1 MLLWSILAQP
11 QTMRQDFLGHM
22 RDDLADGVVMCPH
35 ADQRVVDVDAEMHRG
50 HTGCLVP
57 LPGVSMMSDPV
68 DEQSGAARFDEE
80 VTGLERPV
88 TSDEVRPDY
97 PPDHLEGVPFADADV
112 TDESFEDRLAQ
123 EQPEQTP

>member
-1 MLLWSILAQP
+1 
-11 QTMRQDFLGHM
+11 
-22 RDDLADGVVMCPH
+22 
-35 ADQRVVDVDAEMHRG
+35 
-50 HTGCLVP
+50 
-57 LPGVSMMSDPV
+57 MMSDPG
-68 DEQSGAARFDEE
+68 DEQSGAEQFDEE

-123 EQPEQTP
+123 EQPEHAPEP

>member
-1 MLLWSILAQP
+1 MLLSILAQP
-11 QTMRQDFLGHM
+11 QTVRQDFLGHM
-22 RDDLADGVVMCPH
+22 RNGLADGAGMCPD
-35 ADQRVVDVDAEMHRG
+35 ADQRVVDVDAELERR

-57 LPGVSMMSDPV
+57 RCVSMMFDPV
-68 DEQSGAARFDEE
+68 DEQSGAEQFDEE

-97 PPDHLEGVPFADADV
+97 PPDHLEGVPFADTDV

-123 EQPEQTP
+123 EQPEQTS